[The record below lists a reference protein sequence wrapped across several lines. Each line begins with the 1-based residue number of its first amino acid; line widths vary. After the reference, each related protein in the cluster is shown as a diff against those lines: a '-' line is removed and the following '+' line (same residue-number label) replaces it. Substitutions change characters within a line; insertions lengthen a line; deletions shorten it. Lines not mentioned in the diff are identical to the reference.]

1 MTREKSVDVQLAGLG
16 QLDLTSLRGE
26 WIRLYGKPP
35 SRYVGRELLMR
46 AVAYRIPVASE
57 ILERTGVLI
66 IAGEP
71 GVGKSTLARM
81 LVWMHARQGWNVS
94 VIDDIGDAF
103 STPVEGDFRLVF
115 FDDFLGQVRLTPDWI
130 RTVDQRLPPFLRRA
144 KASKGLRFIMTTR
157 DYVLRQAQMQS
168 ERLSGSDV
176 KLSEFTLNVGVY
188 TRAVKARILFNHIH
202 FSDLMPTERE
212 ELLADDFFLE
222 IIKHRNF
229 NPRIVSLLTSADY
242 MSLVNI
248 PVREAV
254 RAVLENPQILWEK
267 PYRSHITEDGK
278 ALMLALFFNR
288 VHVPVHDLERSFYR
302 VSCALGRPLA
312 PGEAADRFR
321 AAVKELEGSVLAIE
335 SRSVKFAN
343 PGVQD
348 FLQRAVREDRLLP
361 LVIDG
366 VEEFFEIYKAYEI
379 WMAGKPS
386 ATEVK
391 DLSDSW
397 GAALRR
403 LLISRTGSAF
413 ERFALAVDMRYQ
425 IPSADAAT
433 ILDLAAE
440 DLIEE
445 GIEGADAE
453 QAIAVLQEIACGL
466 LPEFV
471 ADKIRDGMSAKL
483 ADMLAEYGSVMSLD
497 TIRSVTTALMEYGRS
512 QDASIDASR
521 RALMSYVDNLSD
533 VLSEVTSVSELDTL
547 DRALR
552 TMMGD
557 FGITLYG
564 TRSRI
569 DDRRSELIESEQKA
583 DDGASSWRPTAYPG
597 HMSDDEICALF
608 ASLRGA

>member
-1 MTREKSVDVQLAGLG
+1 
-16 QLDLTSLRGE
+16 
-26 WIRLYGKPP
+26 
-35 SRYVGRELLMR
+35 
-46 AVAYRIPVASE
+46 
-57 ILERTGVLI
+57 
-66 IAGEP
+66 
-71 GVGKSTLARM
+71 
-81 LVWMHARQGWNVS
+81 
-94 VIDDIGDAF
+94 
-103 STPVEGDFRLVF
+103 
-115 FDDFLGQVRLTPDWI
+115 
-130 RTVDQRLPPFLRRA
+130 
-144 KASKGLRFIMTTR
+144 
-157 DYVLRQAQMQS
+157 
-168 ERLSGSDV
+168 
-176 KLSEFTLNVGVY
+176 
-188 TRAVKARILFNHIH
+188 
-202 FSDLMPTERE
+202 
-212 ELLADDFFLE
+212 
-222 IIKHRNF
+222 
-229 NPRIVSLLTSADY
+229 
-242 MSLVNI
+242 
-248 PVREAV
+248 
-254 RAVLENPQILWEK
+254 
-267 PYRSHITEDGK
+267 
-278 ALMLALFFNR
+278 
-288 VHVPVHDLERSFYR
+288 
-302 VSCALGRPLA
+302 
-312 PGEAADRFR
+312 
-321 AAVKELEGSVLAIE
+321 
-335 SRSVKFAN
+335 
-343 PGVQD
+343 
-348 FLQRAVREDRLLP
+348 
-361 LVIDG
+361 
-366 VEEFFEIYKAYEI
+366 
-379 WMAGKPS
+379 MAGKPS

-413 ERFALAVDMRYQ
+413 GRFALAVDMRYQ

-497 TIRSVTTALMEYGRS
+497 TIRSVTTALMDKMGRS

-547 DRALR
+547 DRAPR

-597 HMSDDEICALF
+597 HMSDDEIRALF
-608 ASLRGA
+608 ASLRGVSRIRERHPPTKILYPQFKRPERARGRSQSILARGPQQRVD